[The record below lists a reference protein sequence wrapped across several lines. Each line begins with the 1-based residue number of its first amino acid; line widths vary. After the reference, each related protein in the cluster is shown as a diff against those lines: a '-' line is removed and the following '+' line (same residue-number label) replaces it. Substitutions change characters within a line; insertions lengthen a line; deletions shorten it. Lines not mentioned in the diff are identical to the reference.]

1 MKKFHTKSQVD
12 MLKEH
17 FDNGYSISR
26 VTAIAQFG
34 ILNLPARITDLRQK
48 GYPVAVEMRMCEGTP
63 YAKYYNKNLYKAK

>member
-17 FDNGYSISR
+17 FDNGHSISR

-48 GYPVAVEMRMCEGTP
+48 GYPVAVEMRMCEGTL

>member
-17 FDNGYSISR
+17 FDNGHSISR

-48 GYPVAVEMRMCEGTP
+48 GYPVAVEMRMCEGTH